1 MKKDFIE
8 ELNEA
13 QKEAVLCID
22 GPSLIIAGAGSGKT
36 KVLTYRIA
44 NLLNQG
50 IYANNILALTFTNK
64 AAREM
69 KERIYKIVGKD
80 IAQNLWMGTFHSI
93 FSKILRCEAEKL
105 GYTSNYTIYDTD
117 DSKSLIRS
125 IIRELELDKDV
136 YKPNEIQKR
145 ISTAKNNL
153 VTAKK
158 YASTPVFFE
167 RDKKA
172 RKPLISEI
180 FIQYEQKCKSANAM
194 DFDDLLVNTNIL
206 FHNHA
211 DILLKYQKFF
221 KYILVDEYQD
231 TNFAQYLI
239 LQKLATLNKNIGV
252 VGDDSQSIYSF
263 RGARIENILNF
274 KNDYP
279 DYSLFKLEQNYRS
292 TKTILNAANSIIE
305 KNEEQIQK
313 KIWSDNEVGDKVK
326 IAKAAT
332 DGEEGYIIANT
343 IIDNNQDNNYKYS
356 DFAILYRTNAQSRV
370 FEEALRKRN
379 IPYKIY
385 GGLSFYRRKEIKDLL
400 GYLRLIIN
408 NNDNEAFIRIIN
420 YPVRG
425 IGKTTLDKI
434 INTANENNTSFW
446 SVVLNI
452 ENNTIGLK
460 SNAVE
465 KLIKFKNFIIDLI
478 QKSITINAY
487 DMTLFVAKSTGI
499 LQSYYNEKTPESLSK
514 YENIQELLNSIK
526 DFCDNKLE
534 EEGIALATID
544 LYLENVALIT
554 DQDTDKP
561 EDKNKVSLMTIHA
574 AKGLEFKHVNVVG
587 LEENLF
593 PSPMSLFS
601 KSDIEEERR
610 LFYVAIT
617 RAEKKLMISYS
628 NSRYKWGELNF
639 VKPSRFLKE
648 IDELYVELPDE
659 IQDIKNDS
667 TYKPT
672 NAIHGKT
679 TFTKKSR
686 LINKQKIPLSNSM
699 EESFVP
705 DNLNEIQ
712 VGMQVEHQKFGFGK
726 IINIEGS
733 FPNTKATVFFKNI
746 GQKKLLLKFA
756 KLKIIR

>member
-1 MKKDFIE
+1 VKRDFIE

-13 QKEAVLCID
+13 QKEAVLCVD

-44 NLLNQG
+44 NLLNKG

-80 IAQNLWMGTFHSI
+80 TAQNLWMGTFHSI
-93 FSKILRCEAEKL
+93 FSKILRREAEKL

-145 ISTAKNNL
+145 ISVAKNNL

-158 YASTPVFFE
+158 YVNNPAFYE

-180 FIQYEQKCKSANAM
+180 FTQYEQKCKSANAM
-194 DFDDLLVNTNIL
+194 DFDDLLVNTNVL
-206 FHNHA
+206 FYNHA
-211 DILLKYQKFF
+211 DILLKYQNFF

-239 LQKLATLNKNIGV
+239 LQKLAALNKNIGV

-279 DYSLFKLEQNYRS
+279 DYELFKLEQNYRS

-370 FEEALRKRN
+370 FEEALRKRS

-400 GYLRLIIN
+400 GYLRLTIN
-408 NNDNEAFIRIIN
+408 NNDDEAFKRIIN
-420 YPVRG
+420 YPARG
-425 IGKTTLDKI
+425 IGKTTVDKI
-434 INTANENNTSFW
+434 TNTANENNTSLW
-446 SVVLNI
+446 NIILNI
-452 ENNTIGLK
+452 ENNTIGLN
-460 SNAVE
+460 SGVVE
-465 KLIKFKNFIIDLI
+465 KLSKFKNFIIDLI
-478 QKSITINAY
+478 QKSITLNAY

-499 LQSYYNEKTPESLSK
+499 LQSYYNEKTTESLSK

-534 EEGIALATID
+534 EEGIELATID
-544 LYLENVALIT
+544 MYLENVALIT

-574 AKGLEFKHVNVVG
+574 AKGLEFKHINIVG
-587 LEENLF
+587 LEEDLF

-628 NSRYKWGELNF
+628 NSRYKWGKLNF
-639 VKPSRFLKE
+639 VKPSRFIEE
-648 IDELYVELPDE
+648 IDESYIELPDE
-659 IQDIKNDS
+659 LQKIKHAS
-667 TYKPT
+667 TYKST
-672 NAIHGKT
+672 YVTHGKT
-679 TFTKKSR
+679 TFYKKSKS
-686 LINKQKIPLSNSM
+686 INKQKIQLTNNL
-699 EESFVP
+699 EEEFVP

-733 FPNTKATVFFKNI
+733 FPNTKATVFFKNV

>member
-370 FEEALRKRN
+370 FEEALRK
-379 IPYKIY
+379 
-385 GGLSFYRRKEIKDLL
+385 IKPSV
-400 GYLRLIIN
+400 N
-408 NNDNEAFIRIIN
+408 
-420 YPVRG
+420 
-425 IGKTTLDKI
+425 KHTLDVYKKI
-434 INTANENNTSFW
+434 ED
-446 SVVLNI
+446 
-452 ENNTIGLK
+452 
-460 SNAVE
+460 
-465 KLIKFKNFIIDLI
+465 NF
-478 QKSITINAY
+478 
-487 DMTLFVAKSTGI
+487 
-499 LQSYYNEKTPESLSK
+499 LQSAKAAIP
-514 YENIQELLNSIK
+514 
-526 DFCDNKLE
+526 
-534 EEGIALATID
+534 IAGS
-544 LYLENVALIT
+544 YL
-554 DQDTDKP
+554 
-561 EDKNKVSLMTIHA
+561 
-574 AKGLEFKHVNVVG
+574 G
-587 LEENLF
+587 
-593 PSPMSLFS
+593 
-601 KSDIEEERR
+601 
-610 LFYVAIT
+610 
-617 RAEKKLMISYS
+617 
-628 NSRYKWGELNF
+628 
-639 VKPSRFLKE
+639 
-648 IDELYVELPDE
+648 
-659 IQDIKNDS
+659 
-667 TYKPT
+667 
-672 NAIHGKT
+672 
-679 TFTKKSR
+679 
-686 LINKQKIPLSNSM
+686 
-699 EESFVP
+699 
-705 DNLNEIQ
+705 
-712 VGMQVEHQKFGFGK
+712 
-726 IINIEGS
+726 
-733 FPNTKATVFFKNI
+733 
-746 GQKKLLLKFA
+746 
-756 KLKIIR
+756 